1 MLKLPGLVW
10 GKKKKKKPRLRLLN
24 FSPYPTAGEL
34 WPPRPLPGPDE
45 CPWSA
50 GAGRR
55 PGPSAPKASR
65 SRRSRP
71 AA

>member
-45 CPWSA
+45 CPA